1 MPAPKLTPARSRA
14 ILAMIADGI
23 FIETACAAA
32 GVNSRTYRRW
42 MVRADEPGA
51 DPRYAAF
58 RDAANV
64 ARATA
69 EANAIR
75 VITNAGKL
83 DARHA
88 EWFLERS
95 FPNRYGRQT
104 RTEVTG
110 KNGES
115 LLVALAGLEAAMG
128 LADPDA
134 DS

>member
-1 MPAPKLTPARSRA
+1 MA
-14 ILAMIADGI
+14 
-23 FIETACAAA
+23 
-32 GVNSRTYRRW
+32 
-42 MVRADEPGA
+42 RADEPGA

-64 ARATA
+64 AHATA
-69 EANAIR
+69 EADAIR

-110 KNGES
+110 KNGEP

-128 LADPDA
+128 LPDA
-134 DS
+134 GE